1 MIKLYGE
8 AADDFLYES
17 GITLYED
24 CIVLEGEQAEEYKRR
39 KAEEKAKKEK
49 EEEERYN
56 RRYDDDK
63 FGLKNTY
70 SNPTYKKLVKDGLNG
85 DDDALKRS
93 WKMRA
98 DDDRRMDNA
107 AYIANKQ
114 YYNGSRPRNE
124 KENNYAIDATNKRM
138 RRHPEQYKESSIFD
152 GVEFV

>member
-39 KAEEKAKKEK
+39 KAEEKARKEK
-49 EEEERYN
+49 EEEERDH
-56 RRYDDDK
+56 RRYDNDRYGNK
-63 FGLKNTY
+63 YTS
-70 SNPTYKKLVKDGLNG
+70 SNPNYKKIIRDALNG
-85 DDDALKRS
+85 DDKASDR
-93 WKMRA
+93 WDEMRTN
-98 DDDRRMDNA
+98 DDRRMDDA
-107 AYIANKQ
+107 AYKANKQ
-114 YYNGSRPRNE
+114 YYNGSRPMNS
-124 KENNYAIDATNKRM
+124 KENRYAIDATNKHM